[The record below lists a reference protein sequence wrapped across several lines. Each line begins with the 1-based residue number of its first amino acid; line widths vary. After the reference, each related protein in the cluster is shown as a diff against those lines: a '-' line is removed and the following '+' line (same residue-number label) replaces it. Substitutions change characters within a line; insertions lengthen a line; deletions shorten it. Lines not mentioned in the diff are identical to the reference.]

1 MTPTLVV
8 REEIFF
14 GPILIILWPEAQERL
29 FSALMLLLLLLQPCE
44 GPRVLFARMSNKIR
58 IQLD

>member
-14 GPILIILWPEAQERL
+14 GPILIVLWPEAQERL
-29 FSALMLLLLLLQPCE
+29 FSALMLLLLLQPCE
-44 GPRVLFARMSNKIR
+44 GPRVLSARMSNKIR